1 MVTDSFPLSQRLD
14 QLFPH
19 LVRQRVRHW
28 KFGTRMQGCHER
40 AIERAIATS
49 RPGSAKQVAHYGRSD
64 MGGRARADTIRR
76 LADAPPTTM
85 KLPTQEKRA
94 DPKTLSFVLLMVIVT
109 LAFGLILWPF
119 WGAVFWGV
127 IIAILFAPL
136 QRLVVRRIRRRTWA
150 AIATLA
156 IILLIVTPPL
166 LLMVATLVQ
175 EGSGVYARIKSGE
188 LNFGRYFQEI
198 VGALP
203 PWFTEVMDRFGI
215 SNFADIEK
223 RLTSAVAQASQM
235 IATQVLGIGQNT
247 LEFVV
252 SFFIALYLAF
262 FLLRDGPSLALR
274 VKAAIPLD
282 ESHKQELARKFATVI
297 RATVKGNIVIAIIQ
311 GTLGGLALWFLDV
324 RGALLWAVLM
334 AFLSLLPA
342 VGAGL
347 IWGPV
352 AVYLLITGSVIQ
364 GAGLIVFGVLVIGMV
379 DNVLRPIL
387 VGKDTRMPDYVV
399 LISTLGGLAVFGI
412 NGFIIGP
419 VIAAMFIAVW
429 DIYVTERSTSSD

>member
-1 MVTDSFPLSQRLD
+1 MNLLPSEQRAG
-14 QLFPH
+14 PE
-19 LVRQRVRHW
+19 
-28 KFGTRMQGCHER
+28 TR
-40 AIERAIATS
+40 
-49 RPGSAKQVAHYGRSD
+49 
-64 MGGRARADTIRR
+64 
-76 LADAPPTTM
+76 
-85 KLPTQEKRA
+85 
-94 DPKTLSFVLLMVIVT
+94 SFVLLLVIVT
-109 LAFGLILWPF
+109 LAFGAILLPF
-119 WGAVFWGV
+119 WGAVFWAV

-136 QRLVVRRIRRRTWA
+136 QRLLVRKIGSETWA

-156 IILLIVTPPL
+156 VIVLIVTPPL
-166 LLMVATLVQ
+166 VLIVGALVQ

-203 PWFTEVMDRFGI
+203 LWFNQVLDRFGI
-215 SNFADIEK
+215 NDFADIQQ
-223 RLTSAVAQASQM
+223 RLLSALAQARQL
-235 IATQVLGIGQNT
+235 IATQVLGVGQNT
-247 LEFVV
+247 LQFVIG
-252 SFFIALYLAF
+252 FFIALYLTF
-262 FLLRDGPSLALR
+262 FLLRDGPALALR
-274 VKAAIPLD
+274 VKRAIPLD
-282 ESHKQELARKFATVI
+282 ELHKRALAQKFATVI
-297 RATVKGNIVIAIIQ
+297 RATVKGNIVIAVIQ
-311 GTLGGLALWFLDV
+311 GTLGGLALWVLDV
-324 RGALLWAVLM
+324 RGALLWAVMM

-352 AVYLLITGSVIQ
+352 AAYLLITGSVIQ
-364 GAGLIVFGVLVIGMV
+364 GVGLIAFGVLVIGMV

-429 DIYVTERSTSSD
+429 DIYVSEHNPPPQ

>member
-1 MVTDSFPLSQRLD
+1 MRRFDAATPAAMNLPPPKQPAGLE
-14 QLFPH
+14 
-19 LVRQRVRHW
+19 
-28 KFGTRMQGCHER
+28 TR
-40 AIERAIATS
+40 T
-49 RPGSAKQVAHYGRSD
+49 
-64 MGGRARADTIRR
+64 
-76 LADAPPTTM
+76 
-85 KLPTQEKRA
+85 
-94 DPKTLSFVLLMVIVT
+94 FVLLMVIVT
-109 LAFGLILWPF
+109 LAFGMILLPF

-127 IIAILFAPL
+127 IIAILSAPL
-136 QRLVVRRIRRRTWA
+136 QRLLVRRMGQRRTWA
-150 AIATLA
+150 ALATLA

-166 LLMVATLVQ
+166 ILIVATLVQ
-175 EGSGVYARIKSGE
+175 EGSGVYARMKSGE

-198 VGALP
+198 VAALP
-203 PWFTEVMDRFGI
+203 PWFTQLLDRFGI
-215 SNFADIEK
+215 GNLVDIEQ
-223 RLTSAVAQASQM
+223 RLTSAVAQASQL

-252 SFFIALYLAF
+252 GFFIALYLAF
-262 FLLRDGPSLALR
+262 FLLRDGPLLALR

-282 ESHKQELARKFATVI
+282 EVHKQALARKFATVI

-311 GTLGGLALWFLDV
+311 GTLGGMALWVLDV
-324 RGALLWAVLM
+324 HGALLWAVLM

-347 IWGPV
+347 IWMPV
-352 AVYLLITGSVIQ
+352 AVYLLVTGSVIQ
-364 GAGLIVFGVLVIGMV
+364 GAGLIAFGVLVIGMV

-429 DIYVTERSTSSD
+429 DIYVSERSLPPH

>member
-1 MVTDSFPLSQRLD
+1 STMNLPPS
-14 QLFPH
+14 
-19 LVRQRVRHW
+19 
-28 KFGTRMQGCHER
+28 
-40 AIERAIATS
+40 
-49 RPGSAKQVAHYGRSD
+49 KQ
-64 MGGRARADTIRR
+64 RADLETR
-76 LADAPPTTM
+76 
-85 KLPTQEKRA
+85 
-94 DPKTLSFVLLMVIVT
+94 SFVLLLISVT
-109 LAFGLILWPF
+109 LAFGMILLPF

-136 QRLVVRRIRRRTWA
+136 QRLLARRIRSKTWA

-156 IILLIVTPPL
+156 IVLLIVTPPL
-166 LLMVATLVQ
+166 ILIVATVVQ
-175 EGSGVYARIKSGE
+175 EGSGVYARIKTGE
-188 LNFGRYFQEI
+188 LNFGRYFQEM

-203 PWFTEVMDRFGI
+203 PWFNLVLDRLGI
-215 SNFADIEK
+215 NNLADIEQ
-223 RLTSAVAQASQM
+223 RLTSAVARASQL
-235 IATQVLGIGQNT
+235 IATQVLGVGQNT

-252 SFFIALYLAF
+252 GLFIALYLAF
-262 FLLRDGPSLALR
+262 FLLRDGASLALR

-282 ESHKQELARKFATVI
+282 ESHKQALSQKFATVI
-297 RATVKGNIVIAIIQ
+297 RATVKGNIVIALIQ
-311 GTLGGLALWFLDV
+311 GTLGGLALWVLDV

-352 AVYLLITGSVIQ
+352 AVYLLITGSVLQ
-364 GAGLIVFGVLVIGMV
+364 GAGLIAYGVLVIGMV

-419 VIAAMFIAVW
+419 LIAAMFIAVW
-429 DIYVTERSTSSD
+429 HIYVSERNSPPP

>member
-1 MVTDSFPLSQRLD
+1 MNLPPSNESSALE
-14 QLFPH
+14 
-19 LVRQRVRHW
+19 
-28 KFGTRMQGCHER
+28 TR
-40 AIERAIATS
+40 A
-49 RPGSAKQVAHYGRSD
+49 
-64 MGGRARADTIRR
+64 
-76 LADAPPTTM
+76 
-85 KLPTQEKRA
+85 
-94 DPKTLSFVLLMVIVT
+94 FVLLLVVVT
-109 LAFGLILWPF
+109 LAFGVILLPF

-136 QRLVVRRIRRRTWA
+136 QRQLVRRMGQRRTWA
-150 AIATLA
+150 AVTTLA

-166 LLMVATLVQ
+166 ILIIGTLVQ
-175 EGSGVYARIKSGE
+175 ESSAVYERIQSGD

-198 VGALP
+198 VDALP
-203 PWFTEVMDRFGI
+203 PWFTNVLDRFGLG
-215 SNFADIEK
+215 NLVDIQQ
-223 RLTSAVAQASQM
+223 RLTAVVAQASQL
-235 IATQVLGIGQNT
+235 IATQALGIGQNT

-252 SFFIALYLAF
+252 GFFIALYLAF
-262 FLLRDGPSLALR
+262 FLLRDGPALTLR
-274 VKAAIPLD
+274 IKAAIPLD
-282 ESHKQELARKFATVI
+282 EPHKLSLARKFATVI
-297 RATVKGNIVIAIIQ
+297 RATVKGNIVIAVTQ
-311 GTLGGLALWFLDV
+311 GALGGLAFWVLDV

-352 AVYLLITGSVIQ
+352 AVYLLVTGSVAQ
-364 GAGLIVFGVLVIGMV
+364 GVGLIAFGVLAIGMV

-429 DIYVTERSTSSD
+429 DIYVNERSAPPD

>member
-1 MVTDSFPLSQRLD
+1 MNLPRPDPPAGLE
-14 QLFPH
+14 
-19 LVRQRVRHW
+19 
-28 KFGTRMQGCHER
+28 TR
-40 AIERAIATS
+40 
-49 RPGSAKQVAHYGRSD
+49 
-64 MGGRARADTIRR
+64 
-76 LADAPPTTM
+76 
-85 KLPTQEKRA
+85 
-94 DPKTLSFVLLMVIVT
+94 SFVLLMAGVT
-109 LAFGLILWPF
+109 LAFGMILLPF

-136 QRLVVRRIRRRTWA
+136 QRLLVRRLGRSSTWA
-150 AIATLA
+150 ALVTLA

-166 LLMVATLVQ
+166 ILIIATLMQ
-175 EGSGVYARIKSGE
+175 EGSGVYARMKSGE
-188 LNFGRYFQEI
+188 LSFGRYFQEI
-198 VGALP
+198 VAALP
-203 PWFTEVMDRFGI
+203 PWVTQLLDRFGI
-215 SNFADIEK
+215 GNLRDIEQQ
-223 RLTSAVAQASQM
+223 LTTAVAQASQL

-247 LEFVV
+247 LQFVV

-262 FLLRDGPSLALR
+262 FLLRDGPALALR
-274 VKAAIPLD
+274 VKTAIPLD
-282 ESHKQELARKFATVI
+282 EAHKQALMQKFATVI
-297 RATVKGNIVIAIIQ
+297 RATVKGNIVIALIQ
-311 GTLGGLALWFLDV
+311 GTLGGLALWVLDV

-352 AVYLLITGSVIQ
+352 AVYLLVTGSVVQ
-364 GAGLIVFGVLVIGMV
+364 GVGLIAYGVLVIGMV

-429 DIYVTERSTSSD
+429 DIYVSEHHRPPP